1 MIRTTALLSLA
12 AAATT
17 SLAQVA
23 ITIDIE
29 QPVLLP
35 GESATVTLFAGFDA
49 GDHAMALVITNLL
62 TSVGSSGW
70 SGDRL
75 IAPMDG
81 PGSDPG
87 GPSATGFDAIT
98 AGQLHFPP
106 TSGIYADDS
115 NPIAFWQAT
124 YTAPLEPAATFEID
138 LSTMTSSYDVYT
150 DLRCAGSVAL
160 RDDLAEGSGTITA
173 IPAPAS
179 AVVLALGVACICHR
193 RLSTVTGGF

>member
-1 MIRTTALLSLA
+1 MPRTTAVILA
-12 AAATT
+12 ALAPSA
-17 SLAQVA
+17 LAQPA
-23 ITIDIE
+23 ITIEIDE
-29 QPVLLP
+29 PVLRP
-35 GESATVTLFAGFDA
+35 GESTVVSLFAGFDA
-49 GDHAMALVITNLL
+49 GDHAMALVVTDLL
-62 TSVGSSGW
+62 TSVGSTGW

-124 YTAPLEPAATFEID
+124 YTAPLDPAATFEID
-138 LSTMTSSYDVYT
+138 LSTLASRYDVYV
-150 DLRCAGSVAL
+150 DRQSAVSESRL
-160 RDDLAEGSGTITA
+160 DELAEGSGTITV

-193 RLSTVTGGF
+193 RRSTVTGGI

>member
-1 MIRTTALLSLA
+1 MPRTTAVILA
-12 AAATT
+12 ALAPSA
-17 SLAQVA
+17 LAQPA
-23 ITIDIE
+23 ITIEIDE
-29 QPVLLP
+29 PVLRP
-35 GESATVTLFAGFDA
+35 GESTVVSLFAGFDA
-49 GDHAMALVITNLL
+49 GDHAMALVVTDLL
-62 TSVGSSGW
+62 TSVGSTGW

-87 GPSATGFDAIT
+87 GPSATGFAAIT

-124 YTAPLEPAATFEID
+124 YTAPLDPAATFEID
-138 LSTMTSSYDVYT
+138 LSTLASRYDVYV
-150 DLRCAGSVAL
+150 DRQSAVSESRL
-160 RDDLAEGSGTITA
+160 DELAEGSGTITV

-193 RLSTVTGGF
+193 RRSTVTGGI